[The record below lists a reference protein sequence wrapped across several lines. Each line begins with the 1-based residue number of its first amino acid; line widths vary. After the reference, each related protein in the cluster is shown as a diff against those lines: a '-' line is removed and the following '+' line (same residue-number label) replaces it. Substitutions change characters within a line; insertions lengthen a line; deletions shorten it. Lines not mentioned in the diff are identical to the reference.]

1 MRFLVG
7 ALLLACVAS
16 PSMATVFNSGTVSAG
31 ASVTIGGV
39 TDSFSTG
46 PSSTVVPGTIGS
58 LSFGV
63 KSDDAGNF
71 VNASH
76 RVQATWASADAGT
89 IDIQWGWQSA
99 VSGVSSAVDTNLTRA
114 DWTYN
119 FTATGNGTFSGN
131 YRVTGQGNNTFGLQ
145 PIYGDEDVPFGPYG
159 GDVFDPTGSGSFSIG
174 LVSGQTYNMRFR
186 NNGNVSSGNGYT
198 ADGSARAII
207 DWKIAYNNVGG
218 VPEPTSWAML
228 ITGFGLVGA
237 TARRRRAVAA

>member
-7 ALLLACVAS
+7 ALLLAGVAS
-16 PSMATVFNSGTVSAG
+16 PSMATVFNYGMAFAG
-31 ASVTIGGV
+31 ASVTLGDL

-46 PSSTVVPGTIGS
+46 PSMTVVPGTIAS
-58 LSFGV
+58 LSFASAG
-63 KSDDAGNF
+63 DDAGNRAS
-71 VNASH
+71 ASH
-76 RVQATWASADAGT
+76 FVQATWASANAGT
-89 IDIQWGWQSA
+89 IDIQWGWLSA
-99 VSGVSSAVDTNLTRA
+99 TSDIFTALNTNVTRA

-131 YRVTGQGNNTFGLQ
+131 YRVTGMGDTFGLQ
-145 PIYGDEDVPFGPYG
+145 PIYGSDDLAFGPYG
-159 GDVFDPTGSGSFSIG
+159 GNVLDPTGAGAFSIA
-174 LVSGQTYNMRFR
+174 LVNGQTYNMRF
-186 NNGNVSSGNGYT
+186 NNFGNLT
-198 ADGSARAII
+198 ANSVNADASARAII